1 MKKMDKNICIRI
13 DRNADQIK
21 GCQEFLKIE
30 ESFILRKSK
39 FLSLIGNNIRFSI
52 MLLLNKEKRL
62 CVCDLAEMLSMKIP
76 AISQHLRKMK
86 DAQIVKSNREG
97 TVIYYKISSEFETE
111 FNIIINAEYE
121 IENI

>member
-1 MKKMDKNICIRI
+1 MKKLDKNICIRI

-21 GCQEFLKIE
+21 GCQEFLNTE

-121 IENI
+121 IEDI

>member
-1 MKKMDKNICIRI
+1 MKKLDKNICIRI
-13 DRNADQIK
+13 DRNAEQIK
-21 GCQEFLKIE
+21 GCQEFLKTE

-97 TVIYYKISSEFETE
+97 TLIYYKISSEFETE

-121 IENI
+121 IKNI